1 MGTQLRGYTR
11 LAMFIVMLFVS
22 MASYAQ
28 GSDKAGKKEIPQA
41 VLLHLQK
48 NKQKLEVT
56 DQDIADLELSS
67 ETDSKKSGM
76 KHYYIR
82 QLYQG
87 VEIYGAITNVSTS
100 REGEVISMGNRFHKE
115 ISKKAK
121 GQASLDAAGAVAAAA
136 RYLGISVKESL
147 TVLKRGEGRNK
158 EVTFSKGGISLEPIT
173 AKLVY
178 QPMEDG
184 SLRLSWEVAI
194 YMLDAMNYWV
204 LRLDAESGK
213 VLDKDNLVA
222 HCNFEN
228 DGPGGRALHESH
240 MLNASSAP
248 YAPESKVAAA
258 TLTSNY
264 YNVYPMPSESPIHGN
279 RVAISNTTADPVASP
294 SGWHKVG
301 ATTFATTRG
310 NNVFAYEDPDNTG
323 YVGYA
328 QEVYGYS
335 PDGTSN
341 LVFDFPIDFTKQ
353 PVEYRDAA
361 IANLFYWNNLTH
373 DVWYQY
379 GFDEVSGNFQADN
392 FGKGGLGG
400 DHVMAEAQDSRNI
413 PFPPAGVTTR
423 NNANFATTPE
433 GQRPRM
439 QMYLW
444 SGIPDPDMF
453 RITSPTSIA
462 GSYSAAQASFGPRL
476 TSTPVTGKL
485 VVGVSQDGCSALTNA
500 AEIAGNIAVL
510 YRGGCEFG
518 VKVLNA
524 QNAGAIA
531 VVVINNAPGSP
542 TTMGVGA
549 TNPSLIT
556 ISSVMVSDVTGASIR
571 TQLNA
576 GEEVTIALKDDGSGP
591 EFDGDLDNGIIV
603 HEYGHGISN
612 KLTGGP
618 GTVACL
624 GNAEQMGEGWS
635 DWFGLMMTM
644 KPGDTNVKPRGIGT
658 YASGQ
663 STTGRGIRPAPYS
676 TDFGVNG
683 YTYGATNN
691 TTLTQPHGVG
701 FVWATMLWDLTW
713 AMIDAYGFDED
724 LYSGNG
730 GNNMAMQL
738 VIDGLKLQECRPGF
752 VNGRDAILKADR
764 INYGGANQELIWKVF
779 AKRGLGYS
787 ASQGLNT
794 SRIDQVEAFDLP
806 STYECT
812 IPLTVAAVATS
823 NVNTGGVVTNLY
835 LGYGPQNVMLQA
847 SGDGTNTY
855 TWSGNGVAGL
865 SATNIAN
872 PVFTPTAAGTYTFTV
887 KAVNSAFCTKYATIT
902 IRVIDV
908 RCGDRKKLNK
918 VMVCHNGVA
927 LCINTIDVES
937 HLSHGCRLGDCSVKT
952 TSTTVATSEIKT
964 AEDGEFILSYPNPF
978 SESTTIS
985 FKARESGYTV
995 LKVYD
1000 ITGREVE
1007 TLFEGNAESGVT
1019 YNQSFKASNKKAG
1032 IYIYKIVNGSTT
1044 RSGTMVLMK

>member
-28 GSDKAGKKEIPQA
+28 GSSQAGKKEIPQA

-48 NKQKLEVT
+48 NKQKLAFT
-56 DQDIADLELSS
+56 DQDIADLELNS
-67 ETDSKKSGM
+67 ESDSKKSGM
-76 KHYYIR
+76 RHYYIR

-87 VEIYGAITNVSTS
+87 VEIYGAITTVSTS
-100 REGEVISMGNRFHKE
+100 KEGEIINMGNRFHKE
-115 ISKKAK
+115 IGKKAK
-121 GQASLDAAGAVAAAA
+121 GQANLDAVGAVGAAA

-147 TVLKRGEGRNK
+147 SVLKKGQGRNK

-178 QPMEDG
+178 QPLEDG
-184 SLRLSWEVAI
+184 SLQLAWEVSI

-204 LRLDAESGK
+204 LRLDAETGK

-248 YAPESKVAAA
+248 YAPESKIAAA

-264 YNVYPMPSESPIHGN
+264 YKVYPMPAESPIHGN
-279 RVAISNTTADPVASP
+279 RVAISNTTADPIASP
-294 SGWHKVG
+294 AGWHRVG
-301 ATTFATTRG
+301 TTTFATTRG
-310 NNVFAYEDPDNTG
+310 NNVFAYEDPNNTG
-323 YVGYA
+323 YVGAA
-328 QEVYGYS
+328 QETYGYS

-361 IANLFYWNNLTH
+361 IANLFYWNNLVH

-379 GFDEVSGNFQADN
+379 GFDEISGNFQADN
-392 FGKGGLGG
+392 FGKGGIGG

-413 PFPPAGVTTR
+413 LTTR

-444 SGIPDPDMF
+444 SGIPDQDMF
-453 RITSPTSIA
+453 RITAPADIA
-462 GSYSAAQASFGPRL
+462 GSYTAVQATFGPRL
-476 TSTPVTGKL
+476 NSAPITGKL
-485 VVGVSQDGCSALTNA
+485 VLAQATDACGALNNA
-500 AEIAGNIAVL
+500 DAIAGNIAVL

-524 QNAGAIA
+524 QNAGAKA
-531 VVVINNAPGSP
+531 VVVINNADGAP
-542 TTMGVGA
+542 TAMAVGA
-549 TNPSLIT
+549 TNPNLIT
-556 ISSVMVSDVTGASIR
+556 ISSLMVTNVTGANIR
-571 TQLNA
+571 ALLDA
-576 GEEVTIALKDDGSGP
+576 GQEVTVALKDDGSGP

-618 GTVACL
+618 GTVSCL

-644 KPGDTNVKPRGIGT
+644 KPGDVSTNARGIGT

-663 STTGRGIRPAPYS
+663 TTTGRGIRPAPYS
-676 TDFGVNG
+676 TDFAVNNF
-683 YTYGATNN
+683 TYGATNN
-691 TTLTQPHGVG
+691 TAITQPHGIG

-713 AMIDAYGFDED
+713 AMIDTYGYDED
-724 LYSGNG
+724 LYKGNG

-779 AKRGLGYS
+779 AKRGLGFS

-806 STYECT
+806 ATYECT
-812 IPLTVAAVATS
+812 IPLTVGAVATS
-823 NVNTGGVVTNLY
+823 NVYTGGVVTNLY
-835 LGYGPQNVMLQA
+835 LGYGPQSVRLQA
-847 SGDGTNTY
+847 SGDETNAY
-855 TWSGNGVAGL
+855 TWSGNGANRL

-902 IRVIDV
+902 IRVMDV
-908 RCGDRKKLNK
+908 RCGDKKKKDK
-918 VMVCHNGVA
+918 VMVCHNGVS
-927 LCINTIDVES
+927 LCINTVDVQS
-937 HLSHGCRLGDCSVKT
+937 HLNHGCRLGDCATNVSAT
-952 TSTTVATSEIKT
+952 TDAASELKVAADE
-964 AEDGEFILSYPNPF
+964 EFILSYPNPF

-985 FKARESGYTV
+985 FKARESGHTV

-1000 ITGREVE
+1000 ITGREIE
-1007 TLFEGNAESGVT
+1007 TLFSGDAQRGVT
-1019 YNQSFKASNKKAG
+1019 YNYNFKPANRESG
-1032 IYIYKIVNGSTT
+1032 VYIYKIINGNTT
-1044 RSGTMVLMK
+1044 RSGTMLLMK